1 MKLTV
6 KTVFKTI
13 SKGSKNHAMV
23 KKIQKALIK
32 KGYYKSSSGK
42 AYKVDGNYGDL
53 TVKAVKQFQNAKKLK
68 VTGKVDEKTKVD
80 GNYRDFTVKAVKQ
93 FQKAK
98 KLKVTGK
105 VDEKTAKK
113 LGII

>member
-1 MKLTV
+1 
-6 KTVFKTI
+6 
-13 SKGSKNHAMV
+13 MV
-23 KKIQKALIK
+23 KKIQKALIS

-42 AYKVDGNYGDL
+42 VY
-53 TVKAVKQFQNAKKLK
+53 
-68 VTGKVDEKTKVD
+68 KVD

-105 VDEKTAKK
+105 VDEKNSQKTWNNLVLNC
-113 LGII
+113 LGL